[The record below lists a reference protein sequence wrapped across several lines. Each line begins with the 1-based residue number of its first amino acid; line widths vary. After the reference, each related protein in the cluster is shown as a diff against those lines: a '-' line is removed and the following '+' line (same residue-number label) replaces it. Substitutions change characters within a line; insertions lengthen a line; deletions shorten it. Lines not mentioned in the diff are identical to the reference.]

1 MIMNIKKRKFSFASN
16 LKIKEFYHFIILLII
31 PCFLFCAALTGCS
44 KVEVS
49 PDGTGT
55 GTGTATENQPSAI
68 TVTIQDPNI
77 GIGEVIPVTATVTDS
92 EGNPVDAGF
101 QIDFSITPSN
111 LGMFT
116 PNNYVNTSNSGD
128 ALIYLFTLAP
138 GSGVITAQFSG
149 TGAWGAL
156 SIDIVGDPNTVVD
169 PNSIPV
175 PPPLTGTGIIGSIT
189 LSKGADSIVA
199 DGSSYVY
206 ISAQVT
212 DTAGL
217 AMPDNTIVTFST
229 TGGDIDPLTGGIQST
244 VNAFTTNGIAQTT
257 LTSSTN
263 VGKVTIIAS
272 CNGFNT
278 DETVEFI
285 PGPSATI
292 IVEAFPDLLVPDG
305 ESSSNIVVTVYDI
318 NNNPV
323 ADDTILTFSANFGEL
338 STLLA
343 TTTKGV
349 GTVTYTAPDSSPP
362 GGTDTVTVEAPNEQT
377 GNVVINLSGISG
389 DPNAPTY
396 PVGSITVS
404 AGSQKIV
411 ADGATSVTISA
422 EVKDTIGVSIPDGT
436 IVTFTTTAGDID
448 PNTAGIQNMV
458 TALTA
463 DGIARIRM
471 ASSTKTGIATITA
484 ESGGF
489 NDNTTVE
496 FIPGPPATVIV
507 QASPADLVA
516 DGLSQSTITI
526 TVLDAHN
533 NPVSDGT
540 QLNFDTTDGEL
551 SSILGITSVGEA
563 TVTYIAPGYVPAGG
577 NDTVTA
583 ETTNEITGS
592 AVINLSGAQVAGITL
607 SAEPESLPADGLSKA
622 TITAVVT
629 IIGGGTAPDDT
640 PVDFDIIS
648 GGGTFQIGGGIH
660 TQSFTAGGV
669 AIARII
675 SDPNVGTATIQATSG
690 GITEEI
696 QITYTPGTVIL
707 TITPNSLLGTADETA
722 NVVASLIDASGS
734 PAADGEMVT
743 FTLSDGTLGSLV
755 DPNGQSI
762 TDPNGRAFAFS
773 SGGQG
778 KVSVVFKASEKDG
791 TITISAKWSPGG
803 IDIIGS
809 ASAIILPSPADI
821 RIADGFPDP
830 MSISIK
836 GTGGVATS
844 RLTFDVT
851 DAHSNPVPDGYRI
864 DFTIQSGPNGG
875 ETIIPITALTENGQ
889 VTTLLRSGTKAGPVS
904 VKAYYYH
911 DSEVSTTT
919 SSIAISAGPPVGEE
933 FGISAQY
940 RNVSGLW
947 IDGIENGITIR
958 AGDISGN
965 AVPDDTAISFKTYN
979 TGGTMVP
986 GSSETID
993 GAASSILE
1001 SSSPKPSHGF
1011 LSVTA
1016 EATNGGRTT
1025 HVTSI
1030 AVTPSPDNSIIY
1042 AGTDG
1047 GGLYKSTD
1055 GGYSWETVSRSST
1068 ISGQNWIDPYIN
1080 AISVDPDNYNVVY
1093 AATGYLG
1100 KGNVFR
1106 SLDGGLNWNSD
1117 DPEEWNGIF
1126 NTNKAILDVLCD
1138 DGGSP
1143 YVWIGT
1149 DSLGALYSSDGEN
1162 FSWGGTVSASGGTI
1176 DLGGVYSFDIAKGT
1190 MSEPTLSFS
1199 SKTESWTVTYQK
1211 TGATASMPRF
1221 TGSSADGTM
1230 PYDELSVTEF
1240 ADTETWT
1247 IRYVGGFDPDPN
1259 INDPND
1265 RIITGKGTLYVISTS
1280 EFTEDETWTLTYR
1293 DPNVGGWPQ
1302 AGFYVF
1308 GTKSGPGAIYSDFT
1322 QTYTSANDEVSFFI
1336 NQIGQ
1341 FAEGDQ
1347 FSFTTKKDAWS
1358 VEGSIS
1364 GNKSNA
1370 RTDVPYIS
1378 DGLEVSFTVH
1388 PGEKKFYKNGDTWTF
1403 DTTATG
1409 NWRVAGTVSGIQN
1422 SVAETGILYRSDY
1435 NEVTFTI
1442 SFGGN
1447 QFTEGDKFEFDVQD
1461 SGLGYGRT
1469 VREIIKVPGT
1479 NGATAQL
1486 YAATGRG
1493 VFKTTNGGVIW
1504 NETTSFTGDNITT
1517 IALDPDNPNVIYA
1530 GTEDNGVWVSLNGGA
1545 TWTKQSDGLGKGL
1558 GATEPLPNP
1567 GNKGNGTMSAVTV
1580 DPNVLTETWTIACK
1594 TEAIDGGVFSVT
1606 GSRSGSQSDATV
1618 GVSYASDNGSVS
1630 FIIYDGTFDFE
1641 VGDAFSFDTVRDP
1654 GANIKDLLVDTAN
1667 NKLYAIT
1674 YFLGPLEAHAVGNL
1688 YVHDLQADGSFVL
1701 NDWREANQGLPQY
1714 DPPDDITL
1722 FAQHALAID
1731 NPAAPGVLYIG
1742 GEGINLHRAESNL
1755 ATGSLVWEQSK
1766 SGMTN
1771 LIMARMPILFSGE
1784 CTMDIRENIISGNL
1798 VNFTVYIQDING
1810 NPPVA
1815 GSTFIV
1821 KHITPDSTF
1830 ILTDVTYPDCYT
1842 HQGTFSNPADASTN
1856 NPYVFWVM
1864 VNSGDD
1870 VEFTFTTSSSSYPN
1884 PPGTSGADE
1893 TVTYLY

>member
-1 MIMNIKKRKFSFASN
+1 MKMKKRKIFFTSN
-16 LKIKEFYHFIILLII
+16 LKIKKFYNFIILLII
-31 PCFLFCAALTGCS
+31 PCLLFSAALTGCS

-49 PDGTGT
+49 PDGAGSNP
-55 GTGTATENQPSAI
+55 GTALEDQPSMI
-68 TVTIQDPNI
+68 TVTVQDPNI

-92 EGNPVDAGF
+92 EGNPVTAGF
-101 QIDFSITPSN
+101 QIDFSITPGN

-116 PNNYVNTSNSGD
+116 PNNYVNTSATGN

-175 PPPLTGTGIIGSIT
+175 PQPPTGTGIISSIT
-189 LSKGADSIVA
+189 ISKGADSIVA
-199 DGSSYVY
+199 DGSSYVS
-206 ISAQVT
+206 ISAKVT
-212 DTAGL
+212 DAAGFP
-217 AMPDNTIVTFST
+217 MPDNTIVSFTT
-229 TGGDIDPLTGGIQST
+229 TGGNINP
-244 VNAFTTNGIAQTT
+244 VNALTINGVAQTT

-263 VGKVTIIAS
+263 VGTVTIIAS
-272 CNGFNT
+272 CSGFNT
-278 DETVEFI
+278 HDTVEFI
-285 PGPSATI
+285 PGPCETI
-292 IVEAFPDLLVPDG
+292 IVEAFPALLVPDG
-305 ESSSNIVVTVYDI
+305 ESTSTIVVTVYDV

-323 ADDTILTFSANFGEL
+323 ADDTVLTFSANFGEL

-349 GTVTYTAPDSSPP
+349 ATVTYTAPDSSPP

-377 GNVVINLSGISG
+377 GSFDITLSGISG

-396 PVGSITVS
+396 PVGSITAS

-411 ADGATSVTISA
+411 ADGSTSVTISA
-422 EVKDTIGVSIPDGT
+422 EVKDTMGVSIPDGT
-436 IVTFTTTAGDID
+436 IVTFTTNAGDFD
-448 PNTAGIQNMV
+448 PNTAGIQNMM

-463 DGIARIRM
+463 DGIARIRLT
-471 ASSTKTGIATITA
+471 SSTKTGIATITA

-489 NDNTTVE
+489 NDDTTVE
-496 FIPGPPATVIV
+496 FIPGPPAIVIV

-516 DGLSQSTITI
+516 DGSSQSIITV

-540 QLNFDTTDGEL
+540 QLTFDPNATDGEL
-551 SSILGITSVGEA
+551 SSILGTTSVGIA
-563 TVTYIAPGYVPAGG
+563 TVTYTAPGSPGTG
-577 NDTVTA
+577 SDIITA
-583 ETTNEITGS
+583 VTTNEISGS
-592 AVINLSGAQVAGITL
+592 AGINLSGAQVAGLTL
-607 SAEPESLPADGLSKA
+607 SAEPESLPADGSSKA
-622 TITAVVT
+622 TITATVT

-640 PVDFDIIS
+640 QVDFEIIS
-648 GGGTFQIGGGIH
+648 GGGRFEIGGGSQ
-660 TQSFTAGGV
+660 TQSYTAGGV
-669 AIARII
+669 ATTRLI

-690 GITEEI
+690 DITEEI
-696 QITYTPGTVIL
+696 QITYTPGSVTLSI
-707 TITPNSLLGTADETA
+707 IPNSLLGTGDEKA
-722 NVVASLIDASGS
+722 NVVATLIDASGA
-734 PAADGEMVT
+734 PAPDGEMVA

-778 KVSVVFKASEKDG
+778 KVSVVFQASEKDG
-791 TITISAKWSPGG
+791 TITINATWSPGG
-803 IDIIGS
+803 IDITGS
-809 ASAIILPSPADI
+809 AYAIILPSPADI

-836 GTGGVATS
+836 GTGGIAAS

-851 DAHSNPVPDGYRI
+851 DAHSDPVPDGYRI
-864 DFTIQSGPNGG
+864 DFAIQSGPNGG
-875 ETIIPITALTENGQ
+875 ETIVPITALTENGQ

-911 DSEVSTTT
+911 NSEVSTTT

-947 IDGIENGITIR
+947 IDGLEDGITIR

-986 GSSETID
+986 GSSETLD
-993 GAASSILE
+993 GTASSILE

-1047 GGLYKSTD
+1047 GGIYKSTD
-1055 GGYSWETVSRSST
+1055 GGYSWETVSRSSS
-1068 ISGQNWIDPYIN
+1068 IPGQNWIDPYIN
-1080 AISVDPDNYNVVY
+1080 AISVDPDNPGVVY

-1138 DGGSP
+1138 DGGP

-1162 FSWGGTVSASGGTI
+1162 FSWGGIVTPSGGTI
-1176 DLGGVYSFDIAKGT
+1176 DLGGGVYSFDIAKGT
-1190 MSEPTLSFS
+1190 MSKPTLSFS

-1211 TGATASMPRF
+1211 TGATASIPRF

-1230 PYDELSVTEF
+1230 PYEELSVTEF

-1247 IRYVGGFDPDPN
+1247 IQYVGGFDPN

-1265 RIITGKGTLYVISTS
+1265 LIISGKGTLYVISTS

-1293 DPNVGGWPQ
+1293 DPNVGGWPN

-1322 QTYTSANDEVSFFI
+1322 QPYTSANGEVSFFI
-1336 NQIGQ
+1336 NQTGQ

-1347 FSFTTKKDAWS
+1347 FSFITKKDAWS

-1364 GNKSNA
+1364 GEKIEKA
-1370 RTDVPYIS
+1370 RTGVPYIS
-1378 DGLEVSFTVH
+1378 DGLEVSFTIH

-1403 DTTATG
+1403 NTTATG
-1409 NWRVAGTVSGIQN
+1409 NWVVSGTVSGIQN
-1422 SVAETGILYRSDY
+1422 SVAKTGILYRSDY
-1435 NEVTFTI
+1435 NEVAFTI
-1442 SFGGN
+1442 NFGAT
-1447 QFTEGDKFEFDVQD
+1447 QFAAGDQFEFDVQD

-1469 VREIIKVPGT
+1469 VREIIKVPGI
-1479 NGATAQL
+1479 NGANAQL

-1493 VFKTTNGGVIW
+1493 VFKTTNGGVLWSEI
-1504 NETTSFTGDNITT
+1504 TSFTGDNITT
-1517 IALDPDNPNVIYA
+1517 IALDPENTNVIYA
-1530 GTEDNGVWVSLNGGA
+1530 GTQDNGVWVSLDEGA
-1545 TWTKQSDGLGKGL
+1545 TWTKQSNGMGKGL

-1567 GNKGNGTMSAVTV
+1567 GNKGNGVMSTVTV
-1580 DPNVLTETWTIACK
+1580 DQDVLTETWTVTCK
-1594 TEAIDGGVFSVT
+1594 TEAVDGGVFSVT
-1606 GSRSGSQSDATV
+1606 GSRSGLQSDATV
-1618 GVSYASDNGSVS
+1618 GVSYASDNGAVS

-1641 VGDAFSFDTVRDP
+1641 VGDAFVFDTVRDP
-1654 GANIKDLLVDTAN
+1654 GTNIKDLLVDTFN

-1714 DPPDDITL
+1714 DPPDDTTL

-1731 NPAAPGVLYIG
+1731 NPIAPAVIYIG
-1742 GEGINLHRAESNL
+1742 GEGINLHRAAGNL

-1766 SGMTN
+1766 SGLTN

-1784 CTMDIRENIISGNL
+1784 CTMDIRENQISSSL
-1798 VNFTVYIQDING
+1798 VNFTVYIEDVNG
-1810 NPPVA
+1810 NPPIA
-1815 GSTFIV
+1815 GSTFTV
-1821 KHITPDSTF
+1821 KHITPDATL
-1830 ILTDVTYPDCYT
+1830 IMADIVYPDCYT

-1856 NPYVFWVM
+1856 NPYVFWVRIG
-1864 VNSGDD
+1864 SEHE
-1870 VEFTFTTSSSSYPN
+1870 VEFTFTTPASSYPN
-1884 PPGTSGADE
+1884 PPGTSGTDE